1 MESHVKGTK
10 LRSQAYLSM
19 PQAFSSLA
27 SLKYTDMDMKRKYRV
42 IAFDL
47 LGPNLENLLTING
60 IAPGS
65 CATAKTPISCL
76 LRQANLV
83 HNIPKHRLDFRSET
97 EPPSGLESLGYVLIY
112 FIRGSLP

>member
-27 SLKYTDMDMKRKYRV
+27 SLEYTGMDMKCKYWV

-83 HNIPKHRLDFRSET
+83 HNIPKHRLDFCSET